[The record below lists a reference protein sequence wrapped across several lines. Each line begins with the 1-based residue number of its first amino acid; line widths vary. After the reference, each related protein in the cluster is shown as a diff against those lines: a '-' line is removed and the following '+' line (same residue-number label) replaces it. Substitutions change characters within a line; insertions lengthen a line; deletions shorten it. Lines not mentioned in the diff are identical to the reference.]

1 MLVAVLAAAAWWT
14 FGRPTVA
21 PANLTVL
28 HTQTVGD
35 TEVRLLAEDG
45 QTGLTQGRSP
55 FWLEFRTASTGE
67 PADVTDV
74 RVSASMAMPGMVM
87 AAPVAVEAAGAGR
100 FHGSAEFSMAGTWR
114 WSVEWQG
121 PGGRRSASF
130 DGEVR

>member
-1 MLVAVLAAAAWWT
+1 MAVLAAAAWWT
-14 FGRPTVA
+14 FGRATVA

-55 FWLEFRTASTGE
+55 FWLEFRTTSTGE
-67 PADVTDV
+67 LTSVSDV
-74 RVSASMAMPGMVM
+74 RVSASMTMPGMVM
-87 AAPVAVEAAGAGR
+87 AAPVAVEAAGPGR